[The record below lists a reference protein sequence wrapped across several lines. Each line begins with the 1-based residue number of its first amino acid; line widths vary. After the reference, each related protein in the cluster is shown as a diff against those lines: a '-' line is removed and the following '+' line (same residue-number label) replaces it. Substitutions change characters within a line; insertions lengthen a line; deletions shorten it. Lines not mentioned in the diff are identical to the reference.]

1 MTLPE
6 ARRLVVRNTTLVT
19 QTDAGS
25 VRERMEVLATLLPV
39 SRSRLALIVKQRPA
53 LLTQSAVRLA
63 LAISELSNATRLPL
77 FNAALLAAG
86 QPGLLGLSRDVIR
99 ARMARLR
106 ALASMYDPWAEQ
118 LDAAPPAALARCL
131 VASDTA
137 VERLAVCLGLRPGQE
152 VPAPAPPAAAA
163 AANAGAGTAFNGS
176 SAVGAAPSAAL
187 SKAGGSMLEARGVG
201 AGSQAP
207 AAAVQVAPRARN
219 VKLHRI
225 LSMTEDAF
233 KALLRPLATP
243 RQAER
248 PEAQARVGAG
258 GRLPAGTPAHG
269 QGAVVRLGGVAEG
282 SAGVASASASALGNA
297 PLVSFGSTR
306 EQAVAA

>member
-19 QTDAGS
+19 QNEGGS

-106 ALASMYDPWAEQ
+106 ALASLYDPWAEQ

-137 VERLAVCLGLRPGQE
+137 VERLAACLGLRPGQE
-152 VPAPAPPAAAA
+152 VPAPARPAVAA
-163 AANAGAGTAFNGS
+163 AANGGAGTAYIGS
-176 SAVGAAPSAAL
+176 LATGGAAAAL
-187 SKAGGSMLEARGVG
+187 GKAAGGITGTHGVG
-201 AGSQAP
+201 AGSQAS

-243 RQAER
+243 RKAER

-258 GRLPAGTPAHG
+258 GRLPAGTPMHRQVA
-269 QGAVVRLGGVAEG
+269 AVRLGVVAED
-282 SAGVASASASALGNA
+282 STDVTSASASALGNA
-297 PLVSFGSTR
+297 PLMSFSGTR